1 MNKLKNDYTTLKNQ
15 KGYVSLTNNIPVM
28 ATWDDHDYEKNDSG
42 IESPTKK
49 EAQQVF
55 LDFLNIDS
63 LSERRKQEGI

>member
-1 MNKLKNDYTTLKNQ
+1 
-15 KGYVSLTNNIPVM
+15 M
-28 ATWDDHDYEKNDSG
+28 ATWDDHDYGKNDSG

-63 LSERRKQEGI
+63 SSQRRKARRNLPFRNL